1 MKKILVTGANG
12 QLGQCLQKISSQ
24 FEEFEF
30 IFTDSETLDITNKEE
45 VNDFFWQNAPD
56 FCINAAAYTA
66 VDLAETDIEKAF
78 LVNAD
83 GTENLAEA
91 CAENNAQFIHV
102 STDYVFDGE
111 NNLAYTEED
120 FTNPLG
126 VYGASKLA
134 GDELALEVNP
144 CSVIL
149 RTSWVYSEFGKNF
162 VKTMLNL
169 FATKEELSI
178 VADQFGQPTNANDL
192 AEAIMKII
200 KSEKITPGIFNFSNL
215 GRISWFDFAKKIAE
229 LSEAKIK
236 LNAIETS
243 QYPTPAKRPKNSVL
257 DLDKISKTYAI
268 QLKPWEESLED
279 CVQILQNNSNEKNL
293 IHIYSII

>member
-162 VKTMLNL
+162 VKTMLSL
-169 FATKEELSI
+169 FATKDELNI

-215 GRISWFDFAKKIAE
+215 GRISWFDFAEKIAE

-268 QLKPWEESLED
+268 QLKPWEESLEG
-279 CVQILQNNSNEKNL
+279 CVQILQNN
-293 IHIYSII
+293 

>member
-66 VDLAETDIEKAF
+66 VDLAETEVEKAF

-91 CAENNAQFIHV
+91 CAENNVQFIYV

-111 NNLAYTEED
+111 NNLSYTEED
-120 FTNPLG
+120 FTNPVG

-162 VKTMLNL
+162 VKTMLSL
-169 FATKEELSI
+169 FATKDELNI

-215 GRISWFDFAKKIAE
+215 GRISWFDFAEKIAE
-229 LSEAKIK
+229 LSDAKIK

-243 QYPTPAKRPKNSVL
+243 QYPTLAKRPKNSVL
-257 DLDKISKTYAI
+257 DLDKISKTYGI

-279 CVQILQNNSNEKNL
+279 CVQILQNN
-293 IHIYSII
+293 

>member
-66 VDLAETDIEKAF
+66 VDLAETEVEKAF

-215 GRISWFDFAKKIAE
+215 GRISWFDFAEKIAE
-229 LSEAKIK
+229 LSDAKIK

-257 DLDKISKTYAI
+257 DLDKISKTYAV
-268 QLKPWEESLED
+268 QLKPWEESLEG
-279 CVQILQNNSNEKNL
+279 CVQILQNN
-293 IHIYSII
+293 

>member
-215 GRISWFDFAKKIAE
+215 GRISWFDFAEKIAE
-229 LSEAKIK
+229 LSDAKIK

-243 QYPTPAKRPKNSVL
+243 QYPTLAKRPKNSVL

-268 QLKPWEESLED
+268 QLKPWEESIED
-279 CVQILQNNSNEKNL
+279 CIQILQNN
-293 IHIYSII
+293 

>member
-169 FATKEELSI
+169 FATKDELNI

-215 GRISWFDFAKKIAE
+215 GRISWFDFAEKIAE
-229 LSEAKIK
+229 LSDAKIK

-257 DLDKISKTYAI
+257 DLGKISKTYAVP
-268 QLKPWEESLED
+268 LKPWEESIED
-279 CVQILQNNSNEKNL
+279 CVQILQNN
-293 IHIYSII
+293 

>member
-83 GTENLAEA
+83 GAENLAEA

-162 VKTMLNL
+162 VKTMLSL
-169 FATKEELSI
+169 FATKEELNV

-215 GRISWFDFAKKIAE
+215 GRISWFDFAEKIAE

-268 QLKPWEESLED
+268 QLKPWEESIED
-279 CVQILQNNSNEKNL
+279 CIQILQNN
-293 IHIYSII
+293 

>member
-162 VKTMLNL
+162 VKTMLSL
-169 FATKEELSI
+169 FATKEELNV

-215 GRISWFDFAKKIAE
+215 GRISWFDFAEKIAE
-229 LSEAKIK
+229 LSDAKIK

-257 DLDKISKTYAI
+257 DLRKISKTYAI
-268 QLKPWEESLED
+268 QLKPWEESIED
-279 CVQILQNNSNEKNL
+279 CVQILQNN
-293 IHIYSII
+293 